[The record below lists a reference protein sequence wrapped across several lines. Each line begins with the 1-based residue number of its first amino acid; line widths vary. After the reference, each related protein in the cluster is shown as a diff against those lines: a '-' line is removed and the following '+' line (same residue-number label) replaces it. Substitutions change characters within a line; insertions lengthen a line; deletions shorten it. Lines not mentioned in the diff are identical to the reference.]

1 MIARF
6 NRGHKVRCHNGL
18 VEILEAVFSDARR
31 QLICQRLASPRWHR
45 DNSLAAEMLRNQ
57 STAEVHLHEAMR
69 NGKDQ
74 IVKSIRK
81 SKTACFAALFC
92 AAMAISSRAQTF
104 TTLASF
110 DNKNGSFSQA
120 PLVQGLDGN
129 LYGTTDDGGLKAS
142 GTAFKITL
150 AGGLTLVHYF
160 CSRTNCADGEVPE
173 SGLVPAANGDLY
185 GITSSGGSGCS
196 DCGTVFQIT
205 SRGTLF
211 TLHSFDGS
219 DGLNPLGLMQ
229 ASNGDFYGTTSTGG
243 SGSGGTIFRMTP
255 TGILTT
261 LYNFEDFNYPVAGL
275 VEGTDRNFYG
285 TAITYA
291 SDGHGMIFKMTA
303 DGAVTTLRSFG
314 GADGS
319 WPVAPLMEA
328 SNGHFY
334 GTTAQGG
341 PASSICVST
350 GCGTVFEITPEGVL
364 TTLHYFAGPDG
375 LSPSGALVQG
385 TDGNLYGTTS
395 SGGPANSSCHFGCGT
410 IFRITPEG
418 KFTTLHTFDGL
429 DGQYPYVALVQATD
443 GNFYGTTYAGGTST
457 ACTEGCGTVFRLSMG
472 LKPFVETV
480 PTANCPRRSVKI
492 LGTDLTGATSVT
504 FNGVEATFTVVS
516 PTEITTAVPA
526 GATTGEVKVVTP
538 RGTLSTDVPFRVF

>member
-1 MIARF
+1 MNSI
-6 NRGHKVRCHNGL
+6 
-18 VEILEAVFSDARR
+18 S
-31 QLICQRLASPRWHR
+31 RW
-45 DNSLAAEMLRNQ
+45 
-57 STAEVHLHEAMR
+57 
-69 NGKDQ
+69 
-74 IVKSIRK
+74 
-81 SKTACFAALFC
+81 KTACLTALFC
-92 AAMAISSRAQTF
+92 AAAAISSPAQTF

-110 DNKNGSFSQA
+110 NNTNGSFSQA
-120 PLVQGLDGN
+120 PLIQGLDGN

-150 AGGLTLVHYF
+150 AGKLTLVHYF

-173 SGLVPAANGDLY
+173 AGLVPATNGDLY

-196 DCGTVFQIT
+196 YCGTVFQIT
-205 SRGTLF
+205 SGDTLF

-255 TGILTT
+255 AGILTT
-261 LYNFEDFNYPVAGL
+261 LYNFEYFNYPVAGL
-275 VEGTDRNFYG
+275 VEGTDGNFYG
-285 TAITYA
+285 TTITYA
-291 SDGHGMIFKMTA
+291 SDGYGTIFKMTP
-303 DGAVTTLRSFG
+303 DGAVATLHSFG

-375 LSPSGALVQG
+375 LSPSGALIEG
-385 TDGNLYGTTS
+385 TDGNLYGTAS
-395 SGGPANSSCHFGCGT
+395 GGGPANSSCHFGCGT
-410 IFRITPEG
+410 IFQITPEG
-418 KFTTLHTFDGL
+418 KFTTLHAFDGL
-429 DGQYPYVALVQATD
+429 DGRYPYVALVQATD

-457 ACTEGCGTVFRLSMG
+457 ACTGGCGTVFRLSMG
-472 LKPFVETV
+472 LRPFVETV
-480 PTANCPRRSVKI
+480 PTANCRGRSVKI
-492 LGTDLTGATSVT
+492 LGTDLTGATSIT
-504 FNGVEATFTVVS
+504 FNGVGATFTVVS

-526 GATTGEVKVVTP
+526 GATTGKVEVVTP
-538 RGTLSTDVPFRVF
+538 RGTLSTNVPFRVL

>member
-1 MIARF
+1 LPLKCCATNLYRRYIYTKQKRIAKDRIM
-6 NRGHKVRCHNGL
+6 NSISG
-18 VEILEAVFSDARR
+18 RR
-31 QLICQRLASPRWHR
+31 
-45 DNSLAAEMLRNQ
+45 
-57 STAEVHLHEAMR
+57 T
-69 NGKDQ
+69 
-74 IVKSIRK
+74 
-81 SKTACFAALFC
+81 TCFTILFC
-92 AAMAISSRAQTF
+92 AATAISSAAQTF

-110 DNKNGSFSQA
+110 DNTNGSFSQA

-129 LYGTTDDGGLKAS
+129 LYGTTDDGGLRAS
-142 GTAFKITL
+142 GTVFKIAL
-150 AGGLTLVHYF
+150 AGKLTLVHYF

-173 SGLVPAANGDLY
+173 SGLVPATNGDLY

-196 DCGTVFQIT
+196 DCGTVFQIS
-205 SRGTLF
+205 SRGTVF

-255 TGILTT
+255 AGTLTT

-275 VEGTDRNFYG
+275 VEGTGGSFYG
-285 TAITYA
+285 TTIT
-291 SDGHGMIFKMTA
+291 DGNDSYGAIFKMTP
-303 DGAVTTLRSFG
+303 DGAVTTLHSFL

-328 SNGHFY
+328 SNGRFY

-395 SGGPANSSCHFGCGT
+395 AGGPANSGCQFGCGT
-410 IFRITPEG
+410 IFQITPEG
-418 KFTTLHTFDGL
+418 KFTTLHTFNGL
-429 DGQYPYVALVQATD
+429 DGRYPYVALVQATD
-443 GNFYGTTYAGGTST
+443 GNFYGTTYAGGSST
-457 ACTEGCGTVFRLSMG
+457 ACTGGCGAVFQLSMG
-472 LKPFVETV
+472 LGPFVETV
-480 PTANCPRRSVKI
+480 PTASCPGRSVKI
-492 LGTDLTGATSVT
+492 LGTDLTGATSIA
-504 FNGVEATFTVVS
+504 FNGVAATFTVVS
-516 PTEITTAVPA
+516 PTEITTTVPP
-526 GATTGEVKVVTP
+526 GATTGEVEVVTP
-538 RGTLSTDVPFRVF
+538 SGTLSTNGPFRVF